1 MMLMRKELIIT
12 SLVLL
17 GTLSALLILTGCKPE
32 RVTRTSEPLFNNS
45 LNEKIENLTVVEE
58 PEEFEE
64 FMFNYTP
71 RNDSKYEIAEDDVF
85 TITRG
90 NFTSTEISFFGV
102 MLGDSYDSVIKRLGI
117 PDVMFIPADQSYKNL
132 EYRKRIGISGKF
144 SGLTF
149 HLENDTVT
157 RITVKPAF
165 NKYLHGN
172 TSIGTD
178 KEVIYAL
185 LDLPDYQDFVSVFR
199 VFHYVEKGVEI
210 YFKNRYVN
218 RISFVFPKEFKGVE
232 YVTAQKVSQE
242 GVLVNITEPVL
253 TE

>member
-1 MMLMRKELIIT
+1 MMKKKLLIIGFILVIV
-12 SLVLL
+12 SLFLF
-17 GTLSALLILTGCKPE
+17 AGCKPKPVE
-32 RVTRTSEPLFNNS
+32 ESEPLFNKS
-45 LNEKIENLTVVEE
+45 LNEQIENLTETQLPVEE
-58 PEEFEE
+58 PFKE

-71 RNDSKYEIAEDDVF
+71 RNESKYEIAEDDIF
-85 TITRG
+85 TISKG

-102 MLGDSYDSVIKRLGI
+102 MLGDSYDMVIKRLGI
-117 PDVMFIPADQSYKNL
+117 PDVMFIPADQSYKNM
-132 EYRKRIGISGKF
+132 EYRNKIGISGKF

-157 RITVKPAF
+157 RVTVKPAF

-178 KEVIYAL
+178 KEVIYTL
-185 LDLPDYQDFVSVFR
+185 LDIPDYQSFLSVFR
-199 VFHYVEKGVEI
+199 VFYYVEKGVEI

-218 RISFVFPKEFKGVE
+218 RMSFFFPKEFRGVE
-232 YVTAQKVSQE
+232 YVTVQKITQE

-253 TE
+253 IE